1 MDTTTLIFALLIVIG
16 IITLGE
22 LIILISL
29 WRKLQQARQRA
40 NKLEAQLHNTPSETA
55 SNSNTRAAPDTAHT
69 GLDGLN
75 QRQQQRVDSRKQTIL
90 ETLEQQTT
98 LSSGHVADMF
108 DVTGRTARRY
118 LSELVEEGR
127 IVQSRES
134 GPATTYHLPRN
145 NSDTL

>member
-1 MDTTTLIFALLIVIG
+1 MDTTTLIVTFLIVIG
-16 IITLGE
+16 IVTLGE
-22 LIILISL
+22 LAILISL

-40 NKLEAQLHNTPSETA
+40 NKLEVRLHNTPDEA
-55 SNSNTRAAPDTAHT
+55 SNTRAAPDTAHT

-90 ETLEQQTT
+90 ETLEQETT